1 MKKQR
6 PGKLKKRFMNSWMT
20 SLVSITL
27 VLVLM
32 GLLSLILLNTRQ
44 LSEYVR
50 EQIGFTLVLKDNL
63 KETEIIRL
71 QKVLNASEY
80 VKSTR
85 FINKEEAA
93 KELTQHLGEDFAGF
107 LGYNPLFASLD
118 VKLYAPYTQNDSLVM
133 LEQKFLGYPQ
143 VTEVYYQKNL
153 VTLINDNV
161 QKISVI
167 ILIVSA
173 LLTFIF
179 FGLINNT
186 IRLLIYSQ
194 RFIINT
200 MQMVG
205 ASRNY
210 IRKPFLK
217 RSVALGA
224 IGALLANLILLAGIY
239 TYKKELYGLISES
252 DLKVVIYVVAIVFAL
267 GFIISLLSTWLALNK
282 FLRLKFDE
290 LFY

>member
-1 MKKQR
+1 
-6 PGKLKKRFMNSWMT
+6 MNSWMT

-32 GLLSLILLNTRQ
+32 GLLSLILLNTRR

-63 KETEIIRL
+63 KETEVLRL
-71 QKVLNASEY
+71 QKILNASEY

-93 KELTQHLGEDFAGF
+93 KELTEQLGEDFSGF

-118 VKLYAPYTQNDSLVM
+118 VKLYAPYTKNDSLVM
-133 LEQKFLGYPQ
+133 LEQKFLDYQQ

-161 QKISVI
+161 RKISLI
-167 ILIVSA
+167 ILIVSG

-217 RSVALGA
+217 RSIILGA
-224 IGALLANLILLAGIY
+224 AGALLANVILLTGIY

-252 DLKVVIYVVAIVFAL
+252 DIKVVLYVVAIVFAL

>member
-1 MKKQR
+1 
-6 PGKLKKRFMNSWMT
+6 MNSWMT

-32 GLLSLILLNTRQ
+32 GLLSLILLNTRR

-50 EQIGFTLVLKDNL
+50 EQIGFTLVLKENL
-63 KETEIIRL
+63 KETEVLRL
-71 QKVLNASEY
+71 QKTLNASDY

-93 KELTQHLGEDFAGF
+93 EELTRQLGEDFSGF

-133 LEQKFLGYPQ
+133 LEQKFLDYPQ

-161 QKISVI
+161 QKISLI
-167 ILIVSA
+167 ILIVSS

-217 RSVALGA
+217 RSIGLGA
-224 IGALLANLILLAGIY
+224 VGALLANIILLAGIY
-239 TYKKELYGLISES
+239 TYKKELYGLISEN
-252 DLKVVIYVVAIVFAL
+252 DLKVVLYVVAIVFAL